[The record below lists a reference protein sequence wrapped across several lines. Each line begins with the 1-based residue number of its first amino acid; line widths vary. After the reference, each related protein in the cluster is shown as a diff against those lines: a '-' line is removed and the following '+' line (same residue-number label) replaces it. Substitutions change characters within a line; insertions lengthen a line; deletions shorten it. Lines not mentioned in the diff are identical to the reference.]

1 MQSASAYLHTLLGPS
16 GAEYGT
22 VWDMYAAH
30 AIMAGLMTCAAA
42 ESVDAAAIAAKAAEV
57 ADQMLAE
64 RGKRKRPW

>member
-1 MQSASAYLHTLLGPS
+1 
-16 GAEYGT
+16 
-22 VWDMYAAH
+22 MYAAH